1 MVKKYNLF
9 LDENFFTYFIII
21 LFIMSILVHI
31 IYTYSTKFEKT
42 ITIKK
47 LDSIRSSKYGK
58 NIIVDEKNNV
68 YYVQNNMYLLFFN
81 SIQLYSNLEINKTY
95 KIKGYGFSF
104 PNLGLYQNIFDAKEI
119 LS

>member
-1 MVKKYNLF
+1 MVKKYNF
-9 LDENFFTYFIII
+9 FSDPNFFMYLIII
-21 LFIMSILVHI
+21 FFIMSYLVDI

-47 LDSIRSSKYGK
+47 LDSIRSTKYGK

-68 YYVQNNMYLLFFN
+68 YYIQNNTYLLFFN

-95 KIKGYGFSF
+95 KIKGYGFSY
-104 PNLGLYQNIFDAKEI
+104 PNLGLYQNIFNAQEI
-119 LS
+119 FS